1 MPVETVRVQS
11 RRVVLLAEDEPQ
23 LRDLLEAI
31 LTQAGYAVIPA
42 VDGQQALELSRSYTS
57 MIDLVVSDIK
67 MPRMTG
73 PELQEHIRFER
84 PDAQVLLMSGH
95 ASGALLEYATSHD
108 FIQKPFEPNQFM
120 DEVSTLLN
128 RP

>member
-1 MPVETVRVQS
+1 
-11 RRVVLLAEDEPQ
+11 
-23 LRDLLEAI
+23 
-31 LTQAGYAVIPA
+31 
-42 VDGQQALELSRSYTS
+42 
-57 MIDLVVSDIK
+57 
-67 MPRMTG
+67 
-73 PELQEHIRFER
+73 
-84 PDAQVLLMSGH
+84 MSGH